1 MINKFDS
8 NFNKIGFSKK
18 KSKKNIFLIIIL
30 IILFLFIF
38 LYFIYFM
45 KNKTI
50 DNIIKFIYKEKIINK
65 QIFEKLKLVWAK
77 LIILEKK
84 ELSNEKIINS
94 YHNNNIYYL
103 LSKKKVLGYKKIRI
117 GNNKDGGYILLND
130 LKTIKI
136 GYSFGISREISFD
149 KGLADKNIDVFMY
162 DHVINKLPF
171 ENPKFHW
178 KKIGL
183 TGSITNRNNMKTLS
197 ELIFSN
203 GHSKE
208 KNMILK
214 MDIESYEWN
223 VFQYL
228 PFKNLRQFKYIVGEF
243 HFSNSRKIQYY
254 YNILKKLLETH
265 QIFHIHCNNCGR
277 IIKLNGYAICN
288 LLEISFIL
296 KEGYTFAD
304 DENIYPIEGID
315 YKNCIKKKDISYLIN
330 LFNK

>member
-1 MINKFDS
+1 
-8 NFNKIGFSKK
+8 
-18 KSKKNIFLIIIL
+18 
-30 IILFLFIF
+30 
-38 LYFIYFM
+38 
-45 KNKTI
+45 
-50 DNIIKFIYKEKIINK
+50 
-65 QIFEKLKLVWAK
+65 
-77 LIILEKK
+77 
-84 ELSNEKIINS
+84 
-94 YHNNNIYYL
+94 
-103 LSKKKVLGYKKIRI
+103 
-117 GNNKDGGYILLND
+117 
-130 LKTIKI
+130 
-136 GYSFGISREISFD
+136 
-149 KGLADKNIDVFMY
+149 MY
-162 DHVINKLPF
+162 DHIINKLPF

-183 TGSITNRNNMKTLS
+183 TGRITNRSNMKTLS
-197 ELIFSN
+197 ELILAN
-203 GHSKE
+203 GLSKE

-277 IIKLNGYAICN
+277 IIKLNGYTICN

-296 KEGYTFAD
+296 KEGYKFAD

>member
-1 MINKFDS
+1 
-8 NFNKIGFSKK
+8 
-18 KSKKNIFLIIIL
+18 
-30 IILFLFIF
+30 
-38 LYFIYFM
+38 M

-208 KNMILK
+208 KN
-214 MDIESYEWN
+214 
-223 VFQYL
+223 
-228 PFKNLRQFKYIVGEF
+228 
-243 HFSNSRKIQYY
+243 KI
-254 YNILKKLLETH
+254 
-265 QIFHIHCNNCGR
+265 
-277 IIKLNGYAICN
+277 
-288 LLEISFIL
+288 
-296 KEGYTFAD
+296 
-304 DENIYPIEGID
+304 
-315 YKNCIKKKDISYLIN
+315 
-330 LFNK
+330 